1 MDISAVGTTTTTPS
15 NTGTNS
21 MSSEDFFQ
29 LLITEMQNQDPF
41 EPSDTSKII
50 EQVSQIRS
58 IEQNE
63 KLNSTLETFSQQQR
77 LGGTTDLIGKYVQAL
92 ATDAEGN
99 ESLYEGVVTSVFF
112 NSDGSAVLELDTGQ
126 AIPADDV
133 VRIVSLDQLEAMS
146 ADGTTAADDE
156 DGNDDAD

>member
-1 MDISAVGTTTTTPS
+1 
-15 NTGTNS
+15 
-21 MSSEDFFQ
+21 MSSGDFFQ

-41 EPSDTSKII
+41 EPSDTSTII

-63 KLNSTLETFSQQQR
+63 ILNGTLDTFSQQQR
-77 LGGTTDLIGKYVQAL
+77 MGGTTDLIGKYVQAV
-92 ATDAEGN
+92 ATDADGN

-112 NSDGSAVLELDTGQ
+112 NSDGSAVLELDTGM

-133 VRIVSLDQLEAMS
+133 VRVVSLDQLEAAMAGVS
-146 ADGTTAADDE
+146 VEDEEDSDDGDDK
-156 DGNDDAD
+156 AT